1 MAWIWWG
8 QGAAATRTQEV
19 AVGTAN
25 INDTA
30 ETQLALWEKQRIKQ
44 RGGFKHGL
52 RLRWGEALTET
63 GWQSVVWEKM
73 GSGFILS
80 PWYECKWV
88 YNPRKEG
95 GRMSALRA
103 IDQREW
109 LKTCAELKAEQHK
122 YGEQRPPRLW
132 QTGMCAWWV
141 EQCPP
146 KTGERE
152 KQVRDPGWDQLTG
165 TNRDRFCFLLL
176 GGK

>member
-1 MAWIWWG
+1 MRAFKGPLCWPREASHWADFGGTEVKAGRGRRGRKPWVLVDLEL
-8 QGAAATRTQEV
+8 TQ
-19 AVGTAN
+19 TS
-25 INDTA
+25 IC
-30 ETQLALWEKQRIKQ
+30 LAGLQRA
-44 RGGFKHGL
+44 F
-52 RLRWGEALTET
+52 WY
-63 GWQSVVWEKM
+63 
-73 GSGFILS
+73 SGFILS

-88 YNPRKEG
+88 YNPSKEG

-122 YGEQRPPRLW
+122 YGEKRPPSLRP
-132 QTGMCAWWV
+132 TGIYAWWV
-141 EQCPP
+141 EQGPP

-165 TNRDRFCFLLL
+165 TNRDGFCFLLL